1 MSLGAKLLC
10 LRRSQKPT
18 LRRGISGSISRGVEK
33 TADTKGVDEQV
44 ISWGLVPR
52 EQGTEVSTYHLP
64 SALLERL
71 RCRQRVRPNVRHKM
85 VPGDLEKAGAGM

>member
-1 MSLGAKLLC
+1 MSRSSAGAWYHNPGKWC
-10 LRRSQKPT
+10 GT
-18 LRRGISGSISRGVEK
+18 
-33 TADTKGVDEQV
+33 D
-44 ISWGLVPR
+44 GLR
-52 EQGTEVSTYHLP
+52 EQGAEVSTYHLP